1 MPLNP
6 ASTSSSRLQAITAHL
21 NPNSNPSTMAT
32 KDPITCHVLDTTT
45 GRPAARIIVTLT
57 CTSSPAS
64 TSLAFTAVT
73 NSDGRITNWD
83 AEVKKDRTGKAITMQ
98 SMIEEHKGSS
108 IWQLRFNTGE
118 YYGAGN
124 TFWPWVELTFYVKEG
139 EHFHVPL
146 LLGPYSYTTYRGS

>member
-1 MPLNP
+1 MPNNP
-6 ASTSSSRLQAITAHL
+6 TSSPSSRLQALSSHL
-21 NPNSNPSTMAT
+21 NSPTMAT
-32 KDPITCHVLDTTT
+32 KDPITCHILDTTT
-45 GRPAARIIVTLT
+45 GRPAPHLIVTLT
-57 CTSSPAS
+57 CQSAPAS
-64 TSLAFTAVT
+64 ASVAFTAVS

-83 AEVKKDRTGKAITMQ
+83 AEQKKDRAGKPITMQ
-98 SMIEEHKGSS
+98 TMIEDHRGSS

-118 YYGAGN
+118 YYGAEK